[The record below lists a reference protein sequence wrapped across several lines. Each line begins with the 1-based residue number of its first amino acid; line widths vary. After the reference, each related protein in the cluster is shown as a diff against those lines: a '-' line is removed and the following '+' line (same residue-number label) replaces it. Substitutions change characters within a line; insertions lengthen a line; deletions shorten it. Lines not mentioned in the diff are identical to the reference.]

1 MIPPMEMTGQTTGKV
16 KRLANIIQSASRRD
30 VLKISAFSAI
40 GGLLGAA
47 RAGAAPKSMT
57 MMHESSFIPAYDAY
71 FKNTL
76 AAAYEKATGIKIQYE
91 IISVGSSQTRVTT
104 IAETGA
110 GPDMGML
117 LFNWPFL
124 FDEKLVD
131 LTDIATTIGQKGGGW
146 HPSAAEAVVV
156 NGKWKAIPFG
166 NIGQLMNYRM
176 DWFDEVGVKTF
187 PETWNELL
195 EAGIKLKKAGRP
207 FGFELGHGFGDN
219 HGWLYPL
226 LWSYGAREV
235 DTDGR
240 TVAIDSAETARAIDF
255 CREFYQKT
263 MFEDV
268 LSWTDVSNNKAY
280 LSEQISCTNNA
291 ESILYF
297 AKKDFPDIGKV
308 TGQAQN
314 PKGPTGQRFHM
325 LNPLS
330 HGIFTHTP
338 DVQAAKDFM
347 LWLMDPKQVGGW
359 YDVAVSYYGPFLHMF
374 DDAPFWHVEPRNLP
388 YRDSMATSHLP
399 GWPAP
404 ISRPQSESVAKYV
417 VVDMFAKACGGKST
431 REVIADASA
440 QLKQIF
446 KST

>member
-1 MIPPMEMTGQTTGKV
+1 M
-16 KRLANIIQSASRRD
+16 ANVIRAASRRD
-30 VLKISAFSAI
+30 VLKISAMTSV
-40 GGLLGAA
+40 GGILGAA
-47 RAGAAPKSMT
+47 RANAAPKSMT
-57 MMHESSFIPAYDAY
+57 MMHESSFIPAYDAF

-76 AAAYEKATGIKIQYE
+76 APAYEKATGIKIIYE
-91 IISVGSSQTRVTT
+91 TVSVGSLQTRVTT
-104 IAETGA
+104 VAETKN
-110 GPDMGML
+110 GPDMSML
-117 LFNWPFL
+117 IFNWAYL

-131 LTDIATTIGQKGGGW
+131 VTDIAATIGKKAGGW
-146 HPSAAEAVVV
+146 HDAAAEAVVV

-176 DWFDEVGVKTF
+176 DWFAEAGVKDF
-187 PETWNELL
+187 PDTWDGLL

-226 LWSYGAREV
+226 LWSYGGRE
-235 DTDGR
+235 TEADGK
-240 TVAIDSAETARAIDF
+240 TIAIDSAETARAIDF
-255 CREFYQKT
+255 CREFFQKT

-268 LSWTDVSNNKAY
+268 LGWTDVSNNKAF

-291 ESILYF
+291 ESILYI
-297 AKKDFPDIGKV
+297 AKRDFPDIGKV

-325 LNPLS
+325 LNPLT

-347 LWLMDPKQVGGW
+347 VWVMDPKQVGAW
-359 YDVAVSYYGPFLHMF
+359 YDVAVSYYGPYLHMF
-374 DDAPFWHVEPRNLP
+374 DDAPLWHAEPRNLP
-388 YRDSMATSHLP
+388 YRDSLSTSHLP

-404 ISRPQSESVAKYV
+404 ISRAQSESVAKYV
-417 VVDMFAKACGGKST
+417 VVDMFAKACAGKST
-431 REVIADASA
+431 KDVIADAAA

-446 KST
+446 KPA